1 MTFVGWS
8 QIAIVLAL
16 TLIAAIPLSGLIVK
30 IYAGEANL
38 LTPVLRPVERV
49 FYRLAGV
56 DETGE
61 QSWLAYATAMIAFS
75 IVGFLSLIPRF
86 RRRPPSQKRPPSP
99 RRAGCPRRKCG
110 H

>member
-38 LTPVLRPVERV
+38 LTPALRPVERV

-61 QSWLAYATAMIAFS
+61 Q
-75 IVGFLSLIPRF
+75 
-86 RRRPPSQKRPPSP
+86 RRPPFSRRRSPNRPGKSSPMIRPQPPSP
-99 RRAGCPRRKCG
+99 PFESRQRQAAKDVA
-110 H
+110 